1 MWACARGECAR
12 AAYRACQ
19 VPTSEH
25 ERLEVLMKV
34 LMKVMM
40 KVLLKVIIST
50 SASRFYLKPSTSS
63 RSCPPSKLPTIEGVA
78 STSPHR

>member
-34 LMKVMM
+34 LMKVI
-40 KVLLKVIIST
+40 VST
-50 SASRFYLKPSTSS
+50 SASRSYLKPSTSS

>member
-1 MWACARGECAR
+1 
-12 AAYRACQ
+12 

-34 LMKVMM
+34 LIKVLMKVVM
-40 KVLLKVIIST
+40 KVLMKVIIST
-50 SASRFYLKPSTSS
+50 SASRSYLKPSTSS